1 MIINFISNVNNNVGV
16 NIKIIL
22 LIGAIMLI
30 IIIIIKIIIIIIIIV
45 TYKVLW
51 ICITKLKLIFKFS
64 NK

>member
-1 MIINFISNVNNNVGV
+1 MIINFISNVHNSDSV

-22 LIGAIMLI
+22 LIVATMLI
-30 IIIIIKIIIIIIIIV
+30 IIIIIIIIIIMV

>member
-1 MIINFISNVNNNVGV
+1 MIINFISNVHNNDSV

-22 LIGAIMLI
+22 LIVAIMLI
-30 IIIIIKIIIIIIIIV
+30 IIIIIIIIMV

>member
-1 MIINFISNVNNNVGV
+1 MIINFISNVHNNDSV

-22 LIGAIMLI
+22 LIVAIMLI
-30 IIIIIKIIIIIIIIV
+30 IIIIIIIMV